1 MIKTSLFRY
10 LLIAASAQMACTEH
24 SAYSY
29 KTGVDWPVYG
39 GDKAGNRFS
48 PLTQINTDNVH
59 QLEVAWMFDAAEET
73 ESGKQPRSLQIQC
86 QPIVVNGILYGTTPA
101 LKLFALNAATGE
113 LIWKFTPSES
123 RIHVSRGI
131 VYWEE
136 GEDKRILYTVGPRLY
151 AIDAVSGQPV
161 HHFGKQGAANLY
173 EGIAVGL
180 KTDVSK
186 LSINA
191 TSPGVIVDDVYI
203 VGSATSEAGN
213 AAPGHVRAFDVK
225 TGQLKWVFRTIPHPS
240 EPGHETWPDSA
251 YLQVG
256 AANSWAGMVVDEQ
269 REMVFFGTGSPASD
283 FYGGDREGANL
294 FANCVVALHA
304 KTGELAW
311 HYQVIHHD
319 LWDRDISCQPNLV
332 TVNHGGKRVD
342 AVAQATKD
350 GLLYLLDRETGESLF
365 PVEERPVPTDGLPGE
380 HPYPTQKFPLKPLPF
395 SRQVFT
401 EADISDISPESYAY
415 IKSQYLNYRS
425 DHKFAPPSVSGTLL
439 FGYSGGA
446 EWGGT
451 AADPEGVLY
460 INANDEPWILQM
472 IDTTSL
478 NNETATLSKGHA
490 LYAMN
495 CASCHGSDRKGN
507 GLEFPSLTDI
517 DTRMS
522 PAQLKQVVS
531 AGTGRMPSFQHL
543 AEEDREAIVQ
553 YVLNPRAPSSQSV
566 GNKRPMERS
575 SERLPSFGFKPQ
587 YVKKVWERLTD
598 QAGYPGVKPPWGT
611 LNAIDLNTGEYRWR
625 VPLGEFPELTE
636 KGVPITGTENY
647 GGPIVTAGGLVF
659 IAATRDEKIRAFDK
673 NTGNILWEN
682 QLPAGGFAT
691 PITYEIAGKQYVV
704 IAAGGARG
712 AKLGGNY
719 VAFALK

>member
-1 MIKTSLFRY
+1 
-10 LLIAASAQMACTEH
+10 MACT
-24 SAYSY
+24 APDTYSY
-29 KTGVDWPVYG
+29 KAGADWPVYG
-39 GDKAGNRFS
+39 GNKAGNRYS
-48 PLTQINTDNVH
+48 PLTQINADNVH
-59 QLEVAWMFDAAEET
+59 ELEVAWMFNAAEET
-73 ESGKQPRSLQIQC
+73 EPGKQPRAMQIQC
-86 QPIVVNGILYGTTPA
+86 QPIVVDGVLYGTTPA

-113 LIWKFTPSES
+113 LIWKFTPPET

-131 VYWEE
+131 TYWEAD
-136 GEDKRILYTVGPRLY
+136 EDKRILYTVGPSLY
-151 AIDAVSGQPV
+151 AIDAVSGKPV
-161 HHFGKQGAANLY
+161 LHFGEQGVANLH
-173 EGIAVGL
+173 EGIAAGL
-180 KTDVSK
+180 ATDVSR

-191 TSPGVIVDDVYI
+191 TSPGVIMDDVYI

-213 AAPGHVRAFDVK
+213 AAPGHIRAFDVK
-225 TGQLKWVFRTIPHPS
+225 TGQLKWVFHTIPHPG
-240 EPGHETWPDSA
+240 EPGYETWPDSA
-251 YLQVG
+251 YLKIG
-256 AANSWAGMVVDEQ
+256 AANSWAGLVVDEA
-269 REMVFFGTGSPASD
+269 RELVFFGTGSPASD
-283 FYGGDREGANL
+283 FYGGEREGANL

-304 KTGELAW
+304 RTGALAW
-311 HYQVIHHD
+311 HYQVIQHD

-332 TVNHGGKRVD
+332 TVNHSGKRVD

-365 PVEERPVPTDGLPGE
+365 PVEERPVPIDGLPGE
-380 HPYPTQKFPLKPLPF
+380 HPYPTQKFPLKPMPF

-401 EADISDISPESYAY
+401 EGDISDISPESYAY
-415 IKSQYLNYRS
+415 IKEQYLNYRS

-460 INANDEPWILQM
+460 VNANDEPWILQM
-472 IDTTSL
+472 IDTASL
-478 NNETATLSKGHA
+478 NKETAALSRGHA

-495 CASCHGSDRKGN
+495 CAACHGSDRKGN
-507 GLEFPSLTDI
+507 GLEFPGLTDI
-517 DTRMS
+517 GNRMS

-543 AEEDREAIVQ
+543 AESDREAIVQ
-553 YVLNPRAPSSQSV
+553 YVLNPRAASPQSA
-566 GNKRPMERS
+566 GNRRPAERS
-575 SERLPSFGFKPQ
+575 GERQPSFGFKPQ

-598 QAGYPGVKPPWGT
+598 EAGYPGVKPPWGT

-625 VPLGEFPELTE
+625 VPLGEFPELTA

-673 NTGNILWEN
+673 NSGKVLWEN

-719 VAFALK
+719 VAFALKQ